1 MSEWKDIPD
10 LRSKQRANMFVTLK
24 GRFHSQELHDL
35 KRNLKSE
42 FYTPVLRRQTT
53 VSFAYLDLVR
63 ED

>member
-10 LRSKQRANMFVTLK
+10 LRSKQNANMFVTLK

-53 VSFAYLDLVR
+53 VSLAYLYLVH

>member
-1 MSEWKDIPD
+1 
-10 LRSKQRANMFVTLK
+10 MFVTLK

-53 VSFAYLDLVR
+53 VSLAYLYLVH